1 MNLWIGHFYFPSC
14 IPNRSFRFNVDLEF
28 NTVWVLH
35 VDRPASAVL
44 ACAAR
49 CDAKDVEVFLKC
61 AQLLNPVANSEC
73 DMPQSRMRVALRV
86 RGCPHFEQTNVV
98 IL

>member
-1 MNLWIGHFYFPSC
+1 MNLWIGHFYFPGC

-35 VDRPASAVL
+35 IDRPAGAVL

-49 CDAKDVEVFLKC
+49 CDAENVEMFLEGV
-61 AQLLNPVANSEC
+61 QLLNPVANSEC
-73 DMPQSRMRVALRV
+73 DMPQSRTRVVLRV
-86 RGCPHFEQTNVV
+86 RGRPNFEQTNVV